1 MEIYYLNLVR
11 SEVLTPKNIDM
22 NAILKI
28 RRDKVKLCVSF
39 KKQNKKY
46 LDLKKTSTEVKV
58 DNKKVKFNSV
68 LSKNLMHLDFIDR
81 LENGLNERQ
90 TKNFVLSEEL
100 NRIKRQA
107 QFNTLSYLNNNV
119 A

>member
-1 MEIYYLNLVR
+1 M
-11 SEVLTPKNIDM
+11 NI
-22 NAILKI
+22 IIKI
-28 RRDKVKLCVSF
+28 RIDKVKLFMSL

-46 LDLKKTSTEVKV
+46 LELKETSTEVKV
-58 DNKKVKFNSV
+58 DYKKEIINTV

-90 TKNFVLSEEL
+90 TKNFVLTQEL

-107 QFNTLSYLNNNV
+107 QLNTLSYLNNNV